1 MDEFLSESTES
12 VVSVEKSKLSDNS
25 SRMSEETE
33 VSVPVLTVK
42 SEKIEERLY
51 NSSEFLSEH
60 LPESASEISISSS
73 TKSLDGHQCESQV
86 SKIVLIGTAHVSER
100 SIADVKAVIRDR
112 KSVV

>member
-1 MDEFLSESTES
+1 MVKTEIIYYQGKDLDYNLHISSQELIYFMDEFLSESTES

-73 TKSLDGHQCESQV
+73 TKSLDEEYC
-86 SKIVLIGTAHVSER
+86 R
-100 SIADVKAVIRDR
+100 C
-112 KSVV
+112 